1 MGSNPS
7 DVVIDPTVCY
17 FYRNDFIIEKDGFR
31 GDRLFLEYL
40 DIMSK
45 RDIRPITELDIAD
58 RVRSLAQLRNLIKI
72 IAHPKC
78 DCDKIRRQ
86 GLDLMLSIIVME
98 AARLFDYYTSIKH
111 QPLND
116 IIESIKELHTKKNH
130 DYATGLGSDALA
142 NFMFVAVMKPRLPR
156 EYDKWEDFYDIGL
169 GFIWRMA
176 DKVSRMIT
184 FSKKG
189 ELLVE
194 NDSYEDAVRDYLVY
208 LGLFY
213 AFIKRVS
220 LLLRSSEACSERSD
234 T

>member
-1 MGSNPS
+1 MGSSPS
-7 DVVIDPTVCY
+7 DVVIDPTLCY
-17 FYRNDFIIEKDGFR
+17 FYRDDFIIEKDGFR

-40 DIMSK
+40 DLISK
-45 RDIRPITELDIAD
+45 RGIRLDRLDISD
-58 RVRSLAQLRNLIKI
+58 RVRSLAQLRNLVKI

-78 DCDKIRRQ
+78 NCDEVRRQ
-86 GLDLMLSIIVME
+86 GLDLMLSIIVIE
-98 AARLFDYYTSIKH
+98 GARLLDYYASMKR
-111 QPLND
+111 QPLDN
-116 IIESIKELHTKKNH
+116 IIASIKELHTKKNH
-130 DYATGLGSDALA
+130 DYATGLGGDALA

-156 EYDKWEDFYDIGL
+156 EYNEWEDFYDIGL

-184 FSKKG
+184 FNKKG

-220 LLLRSSEACSERSD
+220 LLLRSREACSERSGA
-234 T
+234 